1 LPLLRLHNTLT
12 RRTEPFEPGAARS
25 HAAGAGGGGTERPTG
40 GGAEGAARPGPAP
53 VLFYSCGPTVYDD
66 AHIGNF
72 RSFLNADVLRRTL
85 ELLGHRVR
93 HVMNI
98 TDVGHMTDDEDADGG
113 GEDKMAV
120 AGRRIAEAKKSGTL
134 PPGAEIDPGDP
145 HAIASFY
152 ADRFLEDARTL
163 GLKVAL
169 EEEALQ
175 RAAGA
180 RGGSGSAGG
189 SHAPPATLMP
199 RPTRCIPQMIAMIE
213 RLIGRGHAYVAADG
227 AVYFDVRS
235 FPAYGRLSGNTLDQL
250 REGAGERISA
260 VHQAVKR
267 HPADFMLWKPDP
279 RHLMRWPSPW
289 GEGYPGW
296 HIECS
301 AMAALLLGEEID
313 IHSGGED
320 NIFPHHECEVAQSC
334 CASGRPVFARF
345 WFHTRY
351 LQVEGQKMSKSK
363 GNFFTARDL
372 FAKGVTPAALR
383 LELVRTHYRSNSN
396 FTMQGLADC
405 QRMIDRWSRAHAQLV
420 ERAAARV
427 GAGAPT
433 ASALGDETRP
443 AGPLERGL
451 AAFTEALCDDLNVA
465 RAIAAL
471 NEAVGA
477 PAAEHAA
484 ADALRELASLLAMDS
499 VLGVLGRNAPVAG
512 AAPAADPAFVARVE
526 ALLARRAAARAAKD
540 WAASDAVRGELAAL
554 GVTVKD
560 GPQGQTWTR
569 A

>member
-1 LPLLRLHNTLT
+1 T
-12 RRTEPFEPGAARS
+12 RRTEPFKPGAARV
-25 HAAGAGGGGTERPTG
+25 AGAPATEASAP
-40 GGAEGAARPGPAP
+40 AAR

-85 ELLGHRVR
+85 ELLGHPVR

-120 AGRRIAEAKKSGTL
+120 AGRRIAEAKKAGKL
-134 PPGAEIDPGDP
+134 PADAKIDPSDP
-145 HAIASFY
+145 YAIAEFY
-152 ADRFLEDARTL
+152 AQRFLEDARHL

-169 EEEALQ
+169 EEAAL
-175 RAAGA
+175 RAQ
-180 RGGSGSAGG
+180 GGDVG
-189 SHAPPATLMP
+189 TLMP
-199 RPTRCIPQMIAMIE
+199 RPSRCIPQMLKMIGTLIE
-213 RLIGRGHAYVAADG
+213 RGNAYVASDG
-227 AVYFDVRS
+227 VVYFDVRS
-235 FPAYGRLSGNTLDQL
+235 FPAYGQLSGNTLDQL
-250 REGAGERISA
+250 KEGAGERISA
-260 VHQAVKR
+260 EHQAVKR
-267 HPADFMLWKPDP
+267 HPADFMLWKADA

-301 AMAALLLGEEID
+301 AMADMLLGAEID
-313 IHSGGED
+313 LHSGGED

-345 WFHTRY
+345 WFHTRF

-383 LELVRTHYRSNSN
+383 LELVRTHYRTNSN
-396 FTMQGLADC
+396 FTMQGLQDC

-420 ERAAARV
+420 ERAKGTFG
-427 GAGAPT
+427 GATEPPNRRPSSAQAIAPMT
-433 ASALGDETRP
+433 DESRAP
-443 AGPLERGL
+443 GPFELGL
-451 AAFTEALCDDLNVA
+451 AAFTEGLCDDLNVA

-477 PAAEHAA
+477 SASDHAA
-484 ADALRELASLLAMDS
+484 SDPARELASMLAMDS
-499 VLGVLGRNAPVAG
+499 VLGVLGRNAAVEG
-512 AAPAADPAFVARVE
+512 AAPAEDPAFVAQVE
-526 ALLARRAAARAAKD
+526 ALLAKRAAARSAKN
-540 WAASDAVRGELAAL
+540 WADSDAARDALAAL
-554 GVTVKD
+554 GVAVKD
-560 GPQGQTWTR
+560 GPQGQTWSRT
-569 A
+569 

>member
-1 LPLLRLHNTLT
+1 MPELHLHNTLT
-12 RRTEPFEPGAARS
+12 RRTEVFKPGAA
-25 HAAGAGGGGTERPTG
+25 
-40 GGAEGAARPGPAP
+40 P
-53 VLFYSCGPTVYDD
+53 VRFYSCGPTVYDD

-85 ELLGHRVR
+85 ELLGRRVL
-93 HVMNI
+93 HIMNI

-120 AGRRIAEAKKSGTL
+120 AGRRIAEAKKAGKL
-134 PPGAEIDPGDP
+134 PADADIDASDP
-145 HAIASFY
+145 YAIAEFY
-152 ADRFLEDARTL
+152 AQRFLEDARIL

-169 EEEALQ
+169 EAHALE
-175 RAAGA
+175 
-180 RGGSGSAGG
+180 AGG
-189 SHAPPATLMP
+189 GNAGSLMP
-199 RPTRCIPQMIAMIE
+199 RPSQCIPQMVKMIATLIE
-213 RLIGRGHAYVAADG
+213 RDHAYVASDG

-235 FPAYGRLSGNTLDQL
+235 FPAYGQLSGNTIDQL
-250 REGAGERISA
+250 KEGAGERISA
-260 VHQAVKR
+260 EHQAVKR

-301 AMAALLLGEEID
+301 AMAAMLLGEEID
-313 IHSGGED
+313 LHSGGED

-334 CASGRPVFARF
+334 CASGRPTFSRY

-383 LELVRTHYRSNSN
+383 LELVRTHYRTNSN
-396 FTMQGLADC
+396 FTMQGLQDC

-420 ERAAARV
+420 DRAKAAASAPSK
-427 GAGAPT
+427 GHAAPAQPAGALT
-433 ASALGDETRP
+433 DESRAP
-443 AGPLERGL
+443 GPFELGL

-465 RAIAAL
+465 RAVAAL

-477 PAAEHAA
+477 APAEHSA
-484 ADALRELASLLAMDS
+484 ADPVRELASLLAVDS
-499 VLGVLGRNAPVAG
+499 VLGVLGRNAEVAG
-512 AAPAADPAFVARVE
+512 AAPADDPAFVAQVD
-526 ALLARRAAARAAKD
+526 ALLARRAAARAARD
-540 WAASDAVRGELAAL
+540 WAASDAVRDELAAL
-554 GVTVKD
+554 GVAVKD
-560 GPQGQTWTR
+560 GPKGQSWAR
-569 A
+569 V